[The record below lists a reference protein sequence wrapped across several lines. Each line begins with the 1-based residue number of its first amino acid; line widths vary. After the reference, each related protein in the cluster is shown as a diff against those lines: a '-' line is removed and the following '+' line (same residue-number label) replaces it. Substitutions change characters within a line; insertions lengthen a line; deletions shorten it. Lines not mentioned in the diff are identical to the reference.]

1 MKSPIKWCK
10 EAMEQ
15 VEAMQAVCEAA
26 DWFIQCH
33 YGIKAMAAM
42 RQVGSEQWNISAN
55 DELYQSFLEAIDN
68 LKAAL
73 EKWRKLTE

>member
-10 EAMEQ
+10 EAMEE

-26 DWFIQCH
+26 DEYLEVDDRLIQAK
-33 YGIKAMAAM
+33 IKAWLPPFEEHHEK
-42 RQVGSEQWNISAN
+42 RER
-55 DELYQSFLEAIDN
+55 

-73 EKWRKLTE
+73 ELYLKLKT

>member
-10 EAMEQ
+10 EAMEE

-26 DWFIQCH
+26 EGFL
-33 YGIKAMAAM
+33 
-42 RQVGSEQWNISAN
+42 N
-55 DELYQSFLEAIDN
+55 DVAVWGFRDEIVVN

-73 EKWRKLTE
+73 EAYLKLKT